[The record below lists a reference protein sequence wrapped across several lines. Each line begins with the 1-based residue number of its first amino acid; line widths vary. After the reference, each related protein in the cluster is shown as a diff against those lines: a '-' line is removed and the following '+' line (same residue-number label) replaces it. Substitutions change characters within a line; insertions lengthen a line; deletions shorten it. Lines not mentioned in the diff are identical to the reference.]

1 MPSIAHLFMGATIGM
16 CLYYISDGKFTKTH
30 VFILFLSNYIGPDVG
45 WVLGIGRFTHSLLF
59 WPMFAL
65 VLAYVYRYFTRFA
78 IKIDGFKDIEII
90 ELDNY
95 KLQYINTYFLVLAGG
110 IMHLYLDGIM
120 NKIGEFRIIPQLIFN
135 SEEYNWKLE
144 DFVNFGKVG
153 FLQVNFLISII
164 IGITLI
170 FGFIFVF
177 IWFLK
182 QNSKNTAIIA
192 IIYIIVF
199 LIFFYLAGS
208 IVTIFHPDGGAIL
221 YVSVFW
227 SVPIILCVLST
238 KDFESIKKVKGEKIQ
253 NNVRDLRNGKIKLSF
268 IIMFLFLFG
277 IISLFL
283 SIYIIIFN
291 NEILNYIF
299 SNYREEISEYFY
311 FSEVHSLIITLAIY
325 LFIISLLNFLCG
337 VGLLFK
343 SKKIWKFTIYYHLIF
358 SWTLIGLVI
367 ACMLSEKA
375 VKEIIN

>member
-78 IKIDGFKDIEII
+78 IKIDGFKDIELI
-90 ELDNY
+90 ELDHY

-120 NKIGEFRIIPQLIFN
+120 NKRGEFLIIPRLIFN

-170 FGFIFVF
+170 FGFIFIF

-182 QNSKNTAIIA
+182 QNSKNIAIIA

-253 NNVRDLRNGKIKLSF
+253 NNVRDLRNSKIKLSF

-299 SNYREEISEYFY
+299 SNYREEISEYFS

-337 VGLLFK
+337 IGLLFK

>member
-120 NKIGEFRIIPQLIFN
+120 NKRGEFLIIPRLIFN

-170 FGFIFVF
+170 FGFIFIF

-238 KDFESIKKVKGEKIQ
+238 KDFDSIKKVKGEKIQ
-253 NNVRDLRNGKIKLSF
+253 NNVRDLRNSKIKLSF

-283 SIYIIIFN
+283 SLYIIIFN

-299 SNYREEISEYFY
+299 SNYREEISEYFS

-337 VGLLFK
+337 IGLLFK
-343 SKKIWKFTIYYHLIF
+343 SNTIWKFTIYYHLIF